1 MTANAYN
8 LNLQDLS
15 QLNDFYS
22 KKAHKQASLE
32 GCKPSIERQQILSKY
47 VPPNSSL
54 LDVGCWDGSFSQF
67 LDKVEYVGVDI
78 NRQALE
84 QARLKG
90 LDVIMASCDHLP
102 IKNEAFDVCSMIE
115 VIEHL
120 YFSEKALREVH
131 RILKKDGILLLATPN
146 FVNFIDRI
154 NMLLGKHPIAGTTH
168 QHIRFFTWETLN
180 ALLEKCGFKLE
191 KREAWFI
198 PFPTR
203 TITRKFP
210 RWKKLMRIAARILPN
225 LDEGLL
231 GKWIKIS

>member
-1 MTANAYN
+1 MRNSEN
-8 LNLQDLS
+8 VHRSGN
-15 QLNDFYS
+15 LNDFYA
-22 KKAHKQASLE
+22 KLAHKQA
-32 GCKPSIERQQILSKY
+32 CITACQPSIERQRILSKH
-47 VPPNSSL
+47 VPTNSLL

-67 LDKVEYVGVDI
+67 LRGVKYVGVDI

-84 QARLKG
+84 LAKQKG

-102 IKNEAFDVCSMIE
+102 FKDEAFDACSMIE

-120 YFSEKALREVH
+120 YSPEKTIREVY
-131 RILKKDGILLLATPN
+131 RILKDDGKFLLATPN

-154 NMLLGKHPIAGTTH
+154 NVLFGKHPIAGTEH
-168 QHIRFFTWETLN
+168 QHIRFFTWKTLN

-210 RWKKLMRIAARILPN
+210 RWRKLMRIMAKALPN

-231 GKWIKIS
+231 GKWRKIS